1 MNMHDDVHTIVS
13 ALYGVQQ
20 RQVETAFTGL
30 VGEADI
36 SAFAPQIS
44 AFTPD
49 MHRFLK
55 CVIIRSSFI

>member
-49 MHRFLK
+49 MHRFLNA
-55 CVIIRSSFI
+55 

>member
-1 MNMHDDVHTIVS
+1 MNMYDDVHTIAS
-13 ALYGVQQ
+13 ALYGLRQ
-20 RQVETAFTGL
+20 RQVETAFAGL

-49 MHRFLK
+49 IHRP
-55 CVIIRSSFI
+55 